1 MKSGLPEVKVLQR
14 RKAALVLASLIAA
27 TGVIWRVH
35 DGVTLALLVGAAGLI
50 WSSREWKAWLVS
62 GAIVAGGLLWSHT
75 DEIGCSAWW
84 RASVVY
90 EQLRG
95 HLPYIEWDH
104 VQRKAFGPCYGL
116 NKPHPEVEKSIH
128 QVEERVV
135 EGRKWELYQTE
146 LGRFWM
152 PAPGKDLLA
161 FLLWELTVQRDYESG
176 QAAIRQGDTVMDC
189 GAHVGLFTKFAL
201 RQGADRVVAIEP
213 DPINVACLES
223 NLSREIAEGR
233 VVVVKAGLWNK
244 KRVSRSMSP

>member
-1 MKSGLPEVKVLQR
+1 MHESGLPEVSVLRR
-14 RKAALVLASLIAA
+14 RKAALVLATLIAA
-27 TGVIWRVH
+27 AGVGWRVH

-50 WSSREWKAWLVS
+50 WSSFERKAWMLAAVM
-62 GAIVAGGLLWSHT
+62 VAGGLGWSRI
-75 DEIGCSAWW
+75 DQSGCSAWW

-95 HLPYIEWDH
+95 RLPYIEWDD

-128 QVEERVV
+128 QVKEKVV
-135 EGRKWELYQTE
+135 EGRKWELYQTG

-176 QAAIRQGDTVMDC
+176 QAAIRHGDT
-189 GAHVGLFTKFAL
+189 GSRL
-201 RQGADRVVAIEP
+201 RR
-213 DPINVACLES
+213 
-223 NLSREIAEGR
+223 SRR
-233 VVVVKAGLWNK
+233 PLYQV
-244 KRVSRSMSP
+244 RSAFQER